1 MIFGVGIDLIEVARI
16 EKQLLENSGFREKIF
31 TKDEI
36 KYCDS
41 KKKKAEHFAAR
52 FAAKEAFLKAIGT
65 GWRNGFSFLEIAV
78 LNDEFGKP
86 ILEIYGKTKQFI
98 EENKIKNMQISLSH
112 LKDLATAIV
121 ILEK

>member
-16 EKQLLENSGFREKIF
+16 EKQLLENSGLREKIF

>member
-1 MIFGVGIDLIEVARI
+1 MIFGIGIDLIEVARI

-31 TKDEI
+31 TQDEI
-36 KYCDS
+36 DYCDS

-86 ILEIYGKTKQFI
+86 ILEVYGKTKQFI
-98 EENKIKNMQISLSH
+98 EETRIKNMQISLSH